1 MSLTKIKGQNF
12 RVFEEQSAVVEAQSC
27 QVTITGNMED
37 ATTKDSEG
45 GFMQEQMTEKSWQ
58 VQVDHVDASAAR
70 IKALL
75 TRMKAMANVAVG
87 FDQTTTTAGTQNRTK
102 ANAPFARQGNALLT
116 DLSIQANDRT
126 TITITEQYTGNGA
139 LSTA

>member
-12 RVFEEQSAVVEAQSC
+12 RVFEESSAVIEAQSC

-75 TRMKAMANVAVG
+75 TRMKAMENVAVG

-126 TITITEQYTGNGA
+126 TITITEQYTCNGA
-139 LSTA
+139 LATA

>member
-45 GFMQEQMTEKSWQ
+45 GFTQEQMTEKSWQ

-75 TRMKAMANVAVG
+75 TRMKAMANVAVC

-139 LSTA
+139 LATA